1 MNIIISNKSSIAQQ
15 AKINEY
21 RFQDMSILKA
31 IDVANR
37 HFYSICRSVKKK

>member
-21 RFQDMSILKA
+21 RFQNMSLLKA
-31 IDVANR
+31 IDVANIIIQQSP
-37 HFYSICRSVKKK
+37 FLFNL